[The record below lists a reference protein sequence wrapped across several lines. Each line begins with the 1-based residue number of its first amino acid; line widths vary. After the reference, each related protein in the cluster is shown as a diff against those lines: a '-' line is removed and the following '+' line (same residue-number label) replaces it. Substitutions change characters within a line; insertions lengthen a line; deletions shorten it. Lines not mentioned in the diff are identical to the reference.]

1 MRTEDGHIVFKC
13 LEGDP
18 AAFGLLV
25 DKYKGSIFA
34 LAYAKLSNFHD
45 AEDVT
50 QEVFIKAYR
59 KLKTLKNRDN
69 FLAWL
74 YAITS
79 NLCKDWIRS
88 RERRLDHEIVEEK
101 TIDRLSME
109 SYHNNKTYETL
120 HDALDSLPN
129 AYRQVLVLHYLG
141 GMDGKEIAKFLG
153 TSQNA
158 IMLRLSRARSQLRE
172 EMVTMMRE
180 TYETQRLPV
189 IFTFRIVEIIK
200 RISLHSTPSAPWISW
215 GATLTAG
222 IIFTILS
229 LSFPQT
235 SFNPLKAFSEL
246 SGRIGMMDAEL
257 YPVINQQN
265 YKASMNAEIPVEP
278 IMGSK
283 GLKGNS
289 LAGLGKG
296 DESKTETPSQTNVP
310 VVTGNVEMQT
320 VSGKVL
326 RDDNPVSNA
335 QVTVYLYGT
344 SNKYEGITEKDGT
357 FKIEVPKPNDN
368 LKWDRVPIVANLPG
382 YSFNW
387 AEVSKDETSN
397 IIMKLPKPATISG
410 TVLDKSDKPIHD
422 AEVVIAFFSFDSAF
436 DLSRSFLEGG
446 YIPSSRIKT
455 DSDGK
460 FAFLNLPAGVKVR
473 IDVTGQG
480 YTKEIKNSI
489 SAGTEGITIKL
500 RPEGRI
506 EGRVT
511 YGDTGRPAEGIQI
524 YAPSIDFSDN
534 YGNAITDANGQYVIA
549 NIKAG
554 QYSVLLQPGYAE
566 WTTIAVEGIK
576 VAEGQTIKDVNLKL
590 IKGGIISGKVIDKD
604 TNEPISG
611 QWIAINDRSRP
622 GPDFSS
628 TYSGKDGTFQIRAT
642 PGKVKVYSNM
652 PQQGYESVSPM
663 ERVVDVVEGGTV
675 TDVNFEFKKVKT
687 FTVKGTVFTSDGD
700 PVVGAI
706 IADAW
711 EWYKQIAVSD
721 KDGKF
726 TISGLRQGQK
736 ITVKA
741 DQKELHLRGSTE
753 IQVSSDEDIE
763 IITEQYE
770 TTNVT
775 GRVVN
780 RKGEPIAS
788 ADMIIMRHEG
798 EITTGTSAGI
808 ADGSGNYK
816 IDNLTVG
823 DEYRVNAKADGYREA
838 NTEMFTTTKDMKPL
852 PDIVLET
859 PGKYF
864 LEGTVKDTFGKP
876 IVGATVLAR
885 RSPVVSESRTD
896 ENGYYKLENLVNMV
910 QLEVAIDHPDYGF
923 SWFWYIPT
931 NEKRDFILK
940 KADRYLSGKVVDVDG
955 NPVSGAEVYIE
966 SEFPTDWGQTGHR
979 NIGKSTDAY
988 GNFSL
993 DHQLVNKKADVSV
1006 SKEGYYKIFKDTEMD
1021 RDNVVLT
1028 YTKEGYSGPPQ
1039 NPSPEEIEKDN
1050 QQKQYY
1056 ENTDKRA
1063 KEIIG
1068 KPSPEL
1074 DVEQWIVGK
1083 PVDLSK
1089 LKGKIVV
1096 LHFWSYF
1103 WEVDNNNVEDKINLE
1118 TVRFLNLLQ
1127 KAFSDKGVVFVSIH
1141 GYTQKIDELKKLV
1154 KGQNPAYNIAVDKKS
1169 LLKWSK
1175 GATFDKFGIF
1185 WGQTYVL
1192 IDRKGIVKTQTN
1204 WYDLE
1209 NKIQEMILE

>member
-109 SYHNNKTYETL
+109 SYHNNKTYESL

-172 EMVTMMRE
+172 EMVTMMK
-180 TYETQRLPV
+180 TYDTQRLPV
-189 IFTFRIVEIIK
+189 SFTFRIVEIIK
-200 RISLHSTPSAPWISW
+200 RISLHSTPSAPWVSW

-246 SGRIGMMDAEL
+246 SGKIGVMDAEL

-265 YKASMNAEIPVEP
+265 YRASMNAEIPVEP

-335 QVTVYLYGT
+335 QVTVYLYGK
-344 SNKYEGITEKDGT
+344 SNKYEGMTEKDGT

-368 LKWDRVPIVANLPG
+368 FSGAVVAFLPG
-382 YSFNW
+382 SSFNW
-387 AEVSKDETSN
+387 AEVTKDKTSN
-397 IIMKLPKPATISG
+397 IIIQLRKPEVITG
-410 TVLDKSDKPIHD
+410 TVLDNSGKPIHD
-422 AEVVIAFFSFDSAF
+422 EKVKISMFSSSAVTS
-436 DLSRSFLEGG
+436 LSRDWINGDF
-446 YIPSSRIKT
+446 IPNSVVKT

-460 FAFLNLPAGVKVR
+460 FIFRNLPEGSTTHLN
-473 IDVTGQG
+473 IIGHG
-480 YTKEIKNSI
+480 YAREIKNNI
-489 SAGTEGITIKL
+489 SAGTEGIVIKL
-500 RPEGRI
+500 KPEARI
-506 EGRVT
+506 EGKVT
-511 YGDTGRPAEGIQI
+511 FDDTGKPAKGIAIHIQGIHPTQDYGD
-524 YAPSIDFSDN
+524 
-534 YGNAITDANGQYVIA
+534 AITDENGYYKITNLNTGQFVIMLA
-549 NIKAG
+549 
-554 QYSVLLQPGYAE
+554 PGNEE
-566 WTTIAVEGIK
+566 WTAIAREYVKI
-576 VAEGQTIKDVNLKL
+576 AEGETIKDVDLKL
-590 IKGGIISGKVIDKD
+590 TKGVMITGKVMEKD
-604 TNEPISG
+604 TNKPISNV
-611 QWIAINDRSRP
+611 WIGMYDSAHPQSQDSNQSCNTD
-622 GPDFSS
+622 
-628 TYSGKDGTFQIRAT
+628 KDGNFSLRAA
-642 PGKVKVYSNM
+642 PGKAKFYLSS
-652 PQQGYESVSPM
+652 PQGYEPVSQV
-663 ERVVDVVEGGTV
+663 EKTIDVTEGHAIS
-675 TDVNFEFKKVKT
+675 DVNFYFQKIET
-687 FTVKGTVFTSDGD
+687 LSIKGSVFSSDGD

-706 IADAW
+706 ITNAN
-711 EWYKQIAVSD
+711 EWYHQYAVSD

-726 TISGLRQGQK
+726 EIKGLRQGQK
-736 ITVKA
+736 LSVKA
-741 DQKELHLRGSTE
+741 DQKELKLRGYAETE
-753 IQVSSDEDIE
+753 VQPDNKFE
-763 IITEQYE
+763 IIMEEYE
-770 TTNVT
+770 TTSVT

-780 RKGEPIAS
+780 KKGEPISS
-788 ADMIIMRHEG
+788 ADMG
-798 EITTGTSAGI
+798 ITDASNGIGNSAGI
-808 ADGSGNYK
+808 VDGSGHYK
-816 IDNLTVG
+816 ISDLIVG
-823 DEYRVNAKADGYREA
+823 NEYYINAKGEGYRDGSSEK
-838 NTEMFTTTKDMKPL
+838 FTATKDMIQL
-852 PDIVLET
+852 PDIVVET

-864 LEGTVKDTFGKP
+864 LEGIVKDTSGKP

-966 SEFPTDWGQTGHR
+966 SEFPTDWGQTGHSDFR
-979 NIGKSTDAY
+979 KSTDAY

-1050 QQKQYY
+1050 QKSQYY

-1103 WEVDNNNVEDKINLE
+1103 WEVDNSNVGDKINLE

-1141 GYTQKIDELKKLV
+1141 GYTQRIDELKKLV

-1169 LLKWSK
+1169 PIKWSK